1 MVGWHGSGMLR
12 FKLVVKRRTRLLVRR
27 KKEIVDQ
34 VEGDETANDRYP
46 SLDQEEEALS
56 EMSRTPS

>member
-1 MVGWHGSGMLR
+1 MLR

-34 VEGDETANDRYP
+34 VEGDETANDRYH